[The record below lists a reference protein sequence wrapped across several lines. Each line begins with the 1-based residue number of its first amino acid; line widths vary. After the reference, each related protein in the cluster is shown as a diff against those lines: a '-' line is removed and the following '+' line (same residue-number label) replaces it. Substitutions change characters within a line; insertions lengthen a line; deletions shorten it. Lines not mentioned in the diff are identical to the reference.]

1 MHLNSLEIV
10 FYLLV
15 LISFCAIGYL
25 LFANICIMELRKDR
39 KRPHIPSGFTPA
51 VTVFKPICGL
61 EQNMD
66 ENLRSFCQQ
75 DYPEYQIIFGF
86 HGEDD
91 TAIPVIQKIIE
102 DFPQLDLKMVVDSRL
117 HGSNHK
123 VSNLINMFADAKH
136 EILLI
141 ADSDMRVTENYL
153 HEIAAPFANAANG
166 AVTCLYSGRTNSG
179 HNKAGIS
186 SHLNAM
192 FINEWFLPSVLISN
206 ALKDIS
212 YCLGATMAV
221 RREILTDFGGFEALA
236 DYLADDY
243 MLGQMVSERGYKVH
257 LSNTIVEN
265 ISYEPDFKS
274 LFLHEL
280 RWARTL
286 RAVEP
291 LGYLGTFLTD
301 TLMIGSLTT
310 FFALLCT
317 QHIFLPAVIMG
328 TAITARI
335 LLHLQVKSAL
345 ELNGRGSFLLIP
357 VRDTLSFVIR
367 IVSFTGNSVEWRNH
381 TFSVDDDGLMHE
393 DARIGEESEAKLLVK
408 DTAQTVLAERDS

>member
-1 MHLNSLEIV
+1 MHHHEIV

-15 LISFCAIGYL
+15 LISFFAIVYL
-25 LFANICIMELRKDR
+25 LFANFCIAKLRKSL

-51 VTVFKPICGL
+51 VTIFKPICGL
-61 EQNMD
+61 ERGMD
-66 ENLRSFCQQ
+66 ENLRSFCEQ
-75 DYPEYQIIFGF
+75 DYPEYQIIFGL

-91 TAIPVIQKIIE
+91 AAIPLIKRMIE
-102 DFPQLDLKMVVDSRL
+102 DHPQLDMEMVVDTRL

-123 VSNLINMFADAKH
+123 VSNLINMFPSAKH
-136 EILLI
+136 EILI
-141 ADSDMRVTENYL
+141 ISDSDMRVRKNYL
-153 HEIAAPFANAANG
+153 HDIVAPFANTANG
-166 AVTCLYSGRTNSG
+166 AVTCLYSGRTDYGMAS
-179 HNKAGIS
+179 K
-186 SHLNAM
+186 LNAM

-221 RREILTDFGGFEALA
+221 RREILTDFGGFEALT

-243 MLGQMVSERGYKVH
+243 MLGQMVTERGYKIH

-265 ISYEPDFKS
+265 ISYEPSYKS

-286 RAVEP
+286 RAAEP
-291 LGYLGTFLTD
+291 PGYMGTFLTD
-301 TLMIGSLTT
+301 TLVISSLTAL
-310 FFALLCT
+310 FALLFT
-317 QHIFLPAVIMG
+317 HHTFLPASILSM
-328 TAITARI
+328 TITARI

-345 ELNGRGSFLLIP
+345 DLNGRGSLFLIP
-357 VRDTLSFVIR
+357 VRDTMSFIIR
-367 IVSFTGNSVEWRNH
+367 IVSYMGNSIEWRNH

-393 DARIGEESEAKLLVK
+393 D
-408 DTAQTVLAERDS
+408 TAITNAEIIIKK